1 MFDLK
6 IEGAQVIDGTGRP
19 GARADV
25 GIKDDRIAA
34 VGDLH
39 REAAGSNLHAS
50 GKVVAPGFIDMH
62 SHSDWRLWENRRAES
77 KVRQGVTTEVVGN
90 CGFSPAPVSDEF
102 LDDLRGFALHVPA
115 GMDFRWRSVGDY
127 LRAFDSSGTALN
139 VIQLIGHG
147 TLRVAVM
154 GFARRQPTPAELRRM
169 QKLLADGIE
178 DGAWGL
184 STGLIYAPGSYAETE
199 EIVAVARA
207 AARQRGLYASHI
219 RGEGATLLD
228 AVSEAIRVG
237 REAAMPVQVSH
248 VKAAGRPN
256 WGNVPR
262 ALALIDAA
270 RAEGLD
276 VRADVYPYTASSTTL
291 RTLLPDWTLE
301 GGIDAMLKRLAD
313 PTERARV
320 RAAVEAPSAESLVSR
335 VGWENVM
342 ISYCPKR
349 KDAEGRRLSEI
360 GRARGMDPI
369 DAAIELIVE
378 ESGKAYMILFQLDEA
393 DLRAALV
400 HPHVMIGSDGSSLAP
415 YGPLGEGK
423 PHPRSYGTFPRVLG
437 EYAREQRTLPLAT
450 AVHKMTG
457 LPAARLGLRDRGV
470 VRPGARADL
479 VVFDA
484 RRVADRATYEDPHRY
499 PEGIEHVVVNGRFVV
514 KNGEHT
520 GSLPG
525 KVLTPP

>member
-1 MFDLK
+1 M
-6 IEGAQVIDGTGRP
+6 
-19 GARADV
+19 
-25 GIKDDRIAA
+25 
-34 VGDLH
+34 
-39 REAAGSNLHAS
+39 
-50 GKVVAPGFIDMH
+50 
-62 SHSDWRLWENRRAES
+62 
-77 KVRQGVTTEVVGN
+77 
-90 CGFSPAPVSDEF
+90 
-102 LDDLRGFALHVPA
+102 
-115 GMDFRWRSVGDY
+115 
-127 LRAFDSSGTALN
+127 
-139 VIQLIGHG
+139 
-147 TLRVAVM
+147 
-154 GFARRQPTPAELRRM
+154 
-169 QKLLADGIE
+169 
-178 DGAWGL
+178 
-184 STGLIYAPGSYAETE
+184 
-199 EIVAVARA
+199 
-207 AARQRGLYASHI
+207 
-219 RGEGATLLD
+219 
-228 AVSEAIRVG
+228 
-237 REAAMPVQVSH
+237 
-248 VKAAGRPN
+248 
-256 WGNVPR
+256 
-262 ALALIDAA
+262 
-270 RAEGLD
+270 
-276 VRADVYPYTASSTTL
+276 RADVYPYTASSTTL
-291 RTLLPDWTLE
+291 RTLLPDWALE

-320 RAAVEAPSAESLVSR
+320 RAAVESPSAESIVSR

-342 ISYCPKR
+342 ISYCAKR
-349 KDAEGRRLSEI
+349 KEAEGRRLSEI
-360 GRARGMDPI
+360 ARARGIDPI
-369 DAAIELIVE
+369 DAAIELIVDE
-378 ESGKAYMILFQLDEA
+378 AGKAYMILFQLDEA

-499 PEGIEHVVVNGRFVV
+499 PDGIEHVVVNGRFVV